1 MAHVYKVGEFAEL
14 TGVSIRT
21 LHHYDRLGLLRPSSR
36 SEAGYRFYAAH
47 DLLRLQQILTLRY
60 LGFSLPAIGEILG
73 RPDFDLE
80 ASMRIQGDVI
90 RDRISAFERVGE
102 ALRKLLDHH
111 QATGAWDWELVTSA
125 SSAARAGLAQKED
138 KMSEYYAPEE
148 LAKRMQE
155 VGKDIP
161 AEEIQAVEQAWAAL
175 LAEVRANRDLDPTSE
190 TARQLADRWAA
201 LTERTMRGFQGDPK
215 IGETIAENY
224 RQNRYANVEGAP
236 TPEDFAFIQ
245 RVNAARGT

>member
-1 MAHVYKVGEFAEL
+1 MDRAYKIGEFAEL

-36 SEAGYRFYAAH
+36 SEAGYRFYVRH

-60 LGFSLPAIGEILG
+60 LGFSLASIGEILR

-80 ASMRIQGDVI
+80 ASMRIQEDVI
-90 RDRISAFERVGE
+90 RDRISALERVGE
-102 ALRKLLDHH
+102 ALSALVQHH
-111 QATGAWDWELVTSA
+111 RTTGTWDWDLVNRT
-125 SSAARAGLAQKED
+125 SSAARDGLAQKED
-138 KMSEYYAPEE
+138 EMSEYYAPEE

-161 AEEIQAVEQAWAAL
+161 AEEIRAVEQAWPQL
-175 LAEVRANRDLDPTSE
+175 LAEIRANYGLDPASAE
-190 TARQLADRWAA
+190 ARQLADRWTA

-215 IGETIAENY
+215 IGATIAENY
-224 RQNRYANVEGAP
+224 RQNRYADVEGAP

-245 RVNAARGT
+245 RVNAARGA